1 MKTLH
6 ADIVTPDRKVFSGE
20 IQSIQLPGSEGSFEI
35 LFNHAPIVATLET
48 GKIRIKTADGKI
60 ELIKGVGGVV
70 EVSKNQ
76 VSVLLEKAES
86 L

>member
-35 LFNHAPIVATLET
+35 LYNHAPIVATLDT
-48 GKIRIKTADGKI
+48 GKIRIKTADGKT
-60 ELIKGVGGVV
+60 ETIKGIGGVV
-70 EVSKNQ
+70 EVSRNR
-76 VSVLLEKAES
+76 VSVLLEKAEAM
-86 L
+86 

>member
-20 IQSIQLPGSEGSFEI
+20 VQSIQLPGSEGSFEI

-48 GKIRIKTADGKI
+48 GKIRVKTADGKT

-70 EVSKNQ
+70 EVSNNK

-86 L
+86 I

>member
-35 LFNHAPIVATLET
+35 LYNHAPIVATLDT
-48 GKIRIKTADGKI
+48 GKIRIKTADGKT
-60 ELIKGVGGVV
+60 ETLKGIGGVV
-70 EVSKNQ
+70 EVSRNR
-76 VSVLLEKAES
+76 VSVLLEKAEAM
-86 L
+86 

>member
-35 LFNHAPIVATLET
+35 LYNHAPIVATLDT
-48 GKIRIKTADGKI
+48 GKIRIKSADGKTEI
-60 ELIKGVGGVV
+60 IKGIGGVV
-70 EVSKNQ
+70 EVSRNR
-76 VSVLLEKAES
+76 VSVLLEKAEAM
-86 L
+86 